1 MFRRFGLVVLAA
13 LVAAAPAAAQTSV
26 VATSADERPVQFT
39 IGGGYTGV
47 YGAGKDRVGSGGNVT
62 IGVLFKPSPVFG
74 IQGEYGWNGMKQKQ
88 LSLAVSPTPIAG
100 AVPTDFFADANM
112 QYGAANLVFSP
123 AMSGKTAPYFLT
135 GLGVYYRPVSI
146 STPGV
151 GYTTI
156 CDPYWYVCY
165 PAAVPVERIVGKRSS
180 TDFGMNFGGGVNF
193 KVTDTTSMYFE
204 VRYHYIWGPTIDTTG
219 VPAASVPKS
228 LKANGQFLPIT
239 VGFRF

>member
-1 MFRRFGLVVLAA
+1 MFRRFSFFVIAVLATA
-13 LVAAAPAAAQTSV
+13 LPAAAQ
-26 VATSADERPVQFT
+26 DDKPVQFT

-47 YGAGKDRVGSGGNVT
+47 YGAAADRVGSGGNVT
-62 IGVLFKPSPVFG
+62 LGVLFKASPVFG

-88 LSLAVSPTPIAG
+88 LSLPVSPGGGAA

-112 QYGAANLVFSP
+112 QYGAANLIFSP
-123 AMSGKTAPYFLT
+123 AMGGKTAPYFLT

-151 GYTTI
+151 GFTTI

-180 TDFGMNFGGGVNF
+180 TDFGMNIGAGVNF
-193 KVTDTTSMYFE
+193 PIKDSTSMFVE
-204 VRYHYIWGPTIDTTG
+204 VRYHYVWGPEIDSANLPQPLTGTTT
-219 VPAASVPKS
+219 
-228 LKANGQFLPIT
+228 KANGQFLPIT